1 MTDLVVRI
9 SAVVAATALV
19 AAPYW
24 RQIGDLLR
32 LGWGASK
39 AYRAD
44 VARVGVAIVLVAFA
58 WGVIPVG
65 VITSDIALAYA
76 RVIAGA
82 CAAVCGLA
90 LLSGRIAVPG
100 WASGCVLVVSGA
112 LLLAGA
118 SLPHIPI
125 HLPAPITIPTTTK
138 ATSAVYV
145 YEKDAGPIP
154 NAVSAGIDKLNRE
167 KKIPVTLFEQ
177 DTKDGTGETPE
188 QYKAALAA
196 AKNETLPAFVVLSG
210 SNVLKV
216 VKAPK
221 TAEELVIP

>member
-1 MTDLVVRI
+1 MIDLVIRI
-9 SAVVAATALV
+9 AAVVAATALV

-24 RQIGDLLR
+24 RQIADLAR
-32 LGWGASK
+32 LGWSASK

-44 VARVGVAIVLVAFA
+44 VARVAVALALVAFA

-76 RVIAGA
+76 KVAAGVLA
-82 CAAVCGLA
+82 GVCGLA
-90 LLSGRIAVPG
+90 LLSGRIQIPA

-125 HLPAPITIPTTTK
+125 NLPSPITVPTTTK
-138 ATSAVYV
+138 ATACVYV
-145 YEKDAGPIP
+145 YEKDAGPIHP
-154 NAVSAGIDKLNRE
+154 SILAALDKINRD
-167 KKIPVTLFEQ
+167 KKIPATLFEQ

-188 QYKAALAA
+188 QYKAALDA
-196 AKNETLPAFVVLSG
+196 AKKATLPAFVVLSG
-210 SNVLKV
+210 SSVISAV
-216 VKAPK
+216 SAPK
-221 TAEELVIP
+221 ELVVP